1 MFNKRITWIILSAVM
16 FISAGVLIFYFL
28 WANGFIAPPDV
39 SPTTEYAEFTYPSL
53 DSTEHLTPDGVI
65 KRLDPEHKGTVDQ
78 DKNPVNFEELQAM
91 NPDIIGWIH
100 MSSPF
105 ISQPILRS
113 PTNDSY
119 YLSHNASKK
128 YDKAGSLFIEHKY
141 NGTDFEDMCTII
153 YGHRMSNGAMFGN
166 LQATMN
172 KLDLS
177 ANTQY
182 IVIYL
187 PDNVKIYQ
195 ICATIVR
202 DKRHILYY
210 NNFDSESS
218 YSSFID
224 EVYSSRGKNVEL
236 VDDAKPEYGDKLLIL
251 STCLRGDRTQRF
263 LVIAKEIGGDSQ
275 SQPVD

>member
-28 WANGFIAPPDV
+28 WANGFIDPPEV
-39 SPTTEYAEFTYPSL
+39 SPTTEYSEFTYPSL
-53 DSTEHLTPDGVI
+53 DPSQTITPDDVI
-65 KRLDPEHKGTVDQ
+65 NRLDPEHKGTVDQ
-78 DKNPVNFEELQAM
+78 DKNPVDFEKLQAV

-113 PTNDSY
+113 PNNDSF

-128 YDKAGSLFIEHKY
+128 YDRAGSLFIEHKY
-141 NGTDFEDMCTII
+141 NGADFEDMCTII

-166 LQATMN
+166 LQASL
-172 KLDLS
+172 KKVDLKS
-177 ANTQY
+177 NSQY

-187 PDNVKIYQ
+187 PDKVKIYQ

-202 DKRHILYY
+202 DKRHLMYY
-210 NNFDSESS
+210 NDFDNESS
-218 YSSFID
+218 YASFID
-224 EVYSSRGKNVEL
+224 EVYHSKGKNVDL
-236 VDDAKPEYGDKLLIL
+236 VESAKPKYGDKLLIL

-263 LVIAKEIGGDSQ
+263 LVIAKEIGNGSQ
-275 SQPVD
+275 T